1 MVFKIWTDYFRI
13 APGCLFFKYRF
24 LVEHLGIW
32 PQNLHYYKFHLA
44 VTYILSTISS
54 GEGRKFASVIHGP
67 DFRAWH

>member
-1 MVFKIWTDYFRI
+1 MLVFQIQI
-13 APGCLFFKYRF
+13 PGPHSRSLTS
-24 LVEHLGIW
+24 EHLGIW
-32 PQNLHYYKFHLA
+32 PQNLYYYKFHLA